1 MAAVLLW
8 VIQTW
13 TVGFFIIF
21 VLGFLTKSTA
31 VYSRGWLLLFYFSG
45 LVTLTL
51 GKYAVSRVINY
62 AISWGYIAIQRVIL
76 VGLPEYVEKFLKGLR
91 QKKYQIDIL
100 NVAYLSPDRNIEDS
114 LRDIMNSARI
124 LAPDSV
130 YLAIPLEK
138 NQLIEKCLDKLAA
151 LPLSLH
157 LVNDGILSRFRRIEV
172 TKIGDF
178 VSLRVLRPPL
188 SILSLMIKR
197 GLDFVGAFI
206 LLLLLAPVM
215 LVTAIAIKLDSAG
228 PIFFTQRRFG
238 FTQSPFQILKFRT
251 MNVSEDGDKI
261 VQVRKN
267 DVRVTRVGQF
277 IRRTNIDEL
286 PQLLNVLFGQM
297 SLVGP
302 RPHALAHDFEFERRV
317 ADYAYRQK
325 VKPGITGWAQVNGWR
340 GATDTET
347 KLRGRIKHDIFYI
360 ENWSLLLD
368 IRILFLTVFSKRS
381 YQNAG

>member
-1 MAAVLLW
+1 MNILHEKAGTFPSTRWRLGSLTNVYLSIAMCLTDVLVIMGASFATGLLYHLIAYDSVGNLEHYLGVGFLAVVSFVVPAAYQREYTFDRRQEMAAVLLW

-62 AISWGYIAIQRVIL
+62 AISRGYIAIQRVIL

-138 NQLIEKCLDKLAA
+138 NQLIEKCRA
-151 LPLSLH
+151 
-157 LVNDGILSRFRRIEV
+157 
-172 TKIGDF
+172 
-178 VSLRVLRPPL
+178 
-188 SILSLMIKR
+188 
-197 GLDFVGAFI
+197 
-206 LLLLLAPVM
+206 
-215 LVTAIAIKLDSAG
+215 
-228 PIFFTQRRFG
+228 
-238 FTQSPFQILKFRT
+238 
-251 MNVSEDGDKI
+251 
-261 VQVRKN
+261 
-267 DVRVTRVGQF
+267 
-277 IRRTNIDEL
+277 
-286 PQLLNVLFGQM
+286 
-297 SLVGP
+297 
-302 RPHALAHDFEFERRV
+302 
-317 ADYAYRQK
+317 
-325 VKPGITGWAQVNGWR
+325 
-340 GATDTET
+340 
-347 KLRGRIKHDIFYI
+347 
-360 ENWSLLLD
+360 
-368 IRILFLTVFSKRS
+368 
-381 YQNAG
+381 